1 MHTIIAAFSEEHTH
15 RLTGVTQS
23 QMRYWHRT
31 GLFSPSLSDRIYTFR
46 DIVSLRVLGVLRNQY
61 QVSLQHLRKVSDRL
75 ARSTDDRW
83 TGVRL
88 YVIGK
93 KVAWQEPGSDR
104 PQEIVSRQYVLPT
117 IQLEGVVSDT
127 RRDIA
132 SLNARSE
139 EQIGKIKKSRTI
151 NRNAAV
157 IAGTRIRVLA
167 IKRFHEAGYS
177 VAQII
182 KEYPDIN
189 VKDVE
194 AALNYADD
202 RAAA

>member
-1 MHTIIAAFSEEHTH
+1 MSE
-15 RLTGVTQS
+15 
-23 QMRYWHRT
+23 
-31 GLFSPSLSDRIYTFR
+31 
-46 DIVSLRVLGVLRNQY
+46 
-61 QVSLQHLRKVSDRL
+61 RL

-93 KVAWQEPGSDR
+93 KVAWQEPGTDR

-139 EQIGKIKKSRTI
+139 EQIGKIKKSKNI

-167 IKRFHEAGYS
+167 IKRLHAAGYS
-177 VAQII
+177 VEQII
-182 KEYPDIN
+182 KEYPDISE
-189 VKDVE
+189 KDVE
-194 AALNYADD
+194 AALDYIDD